1 MSTPV
6 DTVIV
11 GAGQAGLALS
21 HYLAGAGHEHVL
33 LERGRVGQRW
43 HERWDSLT
51 LLSPNWMNRLPGADA
66 HAEAD
71 GFLDRPALI
80 AYLEDY
86 ARSFTAPVVD
96 GVEVERVVRS
106 GAGFRVSTTAG
117 TWVARSVVVATG
129 DADLPH
135 VPFKAPRGVPSLHAS
150 EYRRPDLL
158 PEGRV
163 LVVGAGAS
171 GQQLALELCA
181 AGRDVVLS
189 AGRHSRAPRRYRG
202 RDLFEWVQLFGDFDR
217 TIDEMPDLEAAK
229 RVPLFP
235 LSGANGGEDLGLDRL
250 DSLGVDLV
258 GRLVR
263 LDASRALFA
272 GDLTENVAKADDRL
286 EKLLRRIDA
295 HPLARGTA
303 AEPIHPVVLRPGPQS
318 LDLRELGA
326 IVWATGYR
334 RAYPW
339 LRVAGALDRA
349 GELVQR
355 QGSTRVRGLYVLG
368 LRFQYRRSSHFIGGV
383 GRDAELLAN
392 TIVSARE
399 SEASRT
405 RRRQLAPFPSGPRA
419 AIVQTP

>member
-1 MSTPV
+1 MPTRI
-6 DTVIV
+6 DTLII

-21 HYLAGAGHEHVL
+21 PYLAGADHEHVL
-33 LERGRVGQRW
+33 LERGRVGERW

-51 LLSPNWMNRLPGADA
+51 LLSPNWMNRLPGGAL
-66 HAEAD
+66 HAYSDE
-71 GFLDRPALI
+71 FLDRLGLI
-80 AYLEDY
+80 AYLEGY
-86 ARSFTAPVVD
+86 ARSFGAPIVE
-96 GVEVERVVRS
+96 GVEVERVMRS
-106 GAGFRVSTTAG
+106 GAGFRVGTTAG
-117 TWVARSVVVATG
+117 AWVARNVVVATG
-129 DADLPH
+129 DADVPH
-135 VPFKAPRGVPSLHAS
+135 VPLKAPRGVPSLHAS

-158 PEGRV
+158 PDGRV

-171 GQQLALELCA
+171 GQQLALELRV

-202 RDLFEWVQLFGDFDR
+202 RDVFEWVQLFGDFDR

-235 LSGANGGEDLGLDRL
+235 LSGANGGEDIGLDRL
-250 DSLGVDLV
+250 DSLGVEIA

-263 LDASRALFA
+263 LDPSRAVFA
-272 GDLTENVAKADDRL
+272 GDLSENVAKADDRL

-303 AEPIHPVVLRPGPQS
+303 VEPIRPVVLRAGPQS
-318 LDLRELGA
+318 LDPRELGA
-326 IVWATGYR
+326 IVWATGYGH
-334 RAYPW
+334 AYPW
-339 LRVAGALDRA
+339 LRVAGALDRV

-355 QGSTRVRGLYVLG
+355 RGSTRVPGLYVLG
-368 LRFQYRRSSHFIGGV
+368 LTFQYRRSSHFIGGV

-405 RRRQLAPFPSGPRA
+405 RRRLLAPFPSGPRA
-419 AIVQTP
+419 AIVEAT